1 MATAS
6 HPSNSWLN
14 SAYLAKLKMKEAS
27 EYDPLSLCNVA
38 RAKEIYLSCHCRRGV
53 EDMMRKCKP
62 TATPCFAAR
71 LTEAVTEPG
80 LTRRK

>member
-27 EYDPLSLCNVA
+27 EYDPLSL
-38 RAKEIYLSCHCRRGV
+38 SCHCRRGV

-62 TATPCFAAR
+62 TPCFAAR

-80 LTRRK
+80 LTSWRK